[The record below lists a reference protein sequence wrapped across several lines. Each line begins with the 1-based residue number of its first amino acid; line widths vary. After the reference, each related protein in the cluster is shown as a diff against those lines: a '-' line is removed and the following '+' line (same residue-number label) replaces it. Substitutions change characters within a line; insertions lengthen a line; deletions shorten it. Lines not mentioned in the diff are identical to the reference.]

1 MRLALQVRLLAVS
14 LLMLIMVSPIA
25 RGQALSPADVS
36 LKDAD
41 VKQRAHHNWHN
52 ANTGG
57 WGEMSVGTN
66 INGMANTRRR
76 AFIWFDADAVHSFAG
91 NPTEVKLQLSYTISE
106 GSAGTVNVFR
116 VKEPWQEGE
125 GMFHSGQVEPHA
137 PSGVICWSR
146 QPEYDSLKI
155 MARYNFGRPAGG
167 VGQAEIDISNLYQG
181 WVSERY
187 PNYGLVFVA
196 ANERQDRFKIDI
208 HTSESSET
216 DNRPKLLVSGGS
228 GPEPGDQLT
237 ITYCDGSTQVVKLDQ
252 PSSNV
257 ASIGFPCAGSP
268 DPGPGGGGPGGGGD
282 SINLP
287 VHLWSPLR
295 NSEGTTRVSGNQM
308 CVQSMRPGG
317 AWFTT
322 QRTYNF
328 SREYTVEL
336 DFLLNETDNHYL
348 VIYSDGFVS
357 IDIDSGV
364 DLGHIQPDD
373 PRSLASGLANLDV
386 NRWYSIRVEAQPWKG
401 TFDLYLNDRRMST
414 ARRLPS
420 PPGFYHTASP
430 QINDPGLI
438 FFGDPDDSSNQGG
451 RKNRGSA
458 CWRRIKVTIR

>member
-1 MRLALQVRLLAVS
+1 MWLALEVRPLAVS
-14 LLMLIMVSPIA
+14 LLILIMVSPTA
-25 RGQALSPADVS
+25 FGQALSAADVS
-36 LKDAD
+36 LLDAD
-41 VKQRAHHNWHN
+41 VNQRAHHNWDN
-52 ANTGG
+52 ANFGG
-57 WGEMSVGTN
+57 WDSMSVGTN
-66 INGMANTRRR
+66 INGMAKTRLR
-76 AFIWFDADAVHSFAG
+76 AFIWFDADAVRSLAG
-91 NPTEVKLQLSYTISE
+91 NPTEVKLQLTYTMSE
-106 GSAGTVNVFR
+106 GTAGPVNVYR
-116 VKEPWQEGE
+116 VKEPWKEGE

-137 PSGVICWSR
+137 APGVICWSR
-146 QPEYDSLKI
+146 QPDYDSRI
-155 MARYNFGRPAGG
+155 MGRYNFGRPAGG
-167 VGQAEIDISNLYQG
+167 VGQAEIDISSLYKG
-181 WVSERY
+181 WVQERF
-187 PNYGLVFVA
+187 PNYGLVLVA

-216 DNRPKLLVSGGS
+216 DKRPKLLVSGG
-228 GPEPGDQLT
+228 GPGPGDQLT

-257 ASIGFPCAGSP
+257 ATIGFPCAGSP
-268 DPGPGGGGPGGGGD
+268 DPGPGGGGPDGDGD
-282 SINLP
+282 SISLP
-287 VHLWSPLR
+287 VQLWTPLR
-295 NSEGTTRVSGNQM
+295 NSEGTTRVSANQM

-322 QRTYNF
+322 QRTYSF

-336 DFLLNETDNHYL
+336 DFMLNETDNHYL

-373 PRSLASGLANLDV
+373 PGSLASGLANLDI
-386 NRWYSIRVEAQPWKG
+386 NRWHSIRVEAQPWKG
-401 TFDLYLNDRRMST
+401 TFDLYLDDHKVST
-414 ARRLPS
+414 ARRLPT

-430 QINDPGLI
+430 QINDPELI